1 MDFVIV
7 SNNQQ
12 NIDFAKKY
20 NVWQTQRVFHEI
32 EVGDIAFIKLS
43 ASEQIDYLGV
53 VEGIGQEPV
62 LRWPDNNEYEKTKTE
77 EQFTI
82 RLRAI
87 QNIDFKGRSGAI
99 KYRKQKETE

>member
-1 MDFVIV
+1 MDFLIV

-20 NVWQTQRVFHEI
+20 NIWQTQRVFHKV

-43 ASEQIDYLGV
+43 GSKQIEYLGV
-53 VEGIGQEPV
+53 VENVSQEPV
-62 LRWPDNNEYEKTKTE
+62 LRWPDDNEYERTKTE

-82 RLRAI
+82 RLRSI
-87 QNIDFKGRSGAI
+87 NNMDFINSSTAI
-99 KYRKQKETE
+99 KYRKTLERF